1 MILVTLLIIFS
12 FSSCQQRYIFIPIET
27 EKDEGTNDKGN
38 ASALLQDT
46 VGQMQMSKII
56 DFALQWY
63 NKNGESDLGKYF
75 SDVDLRIE
83 TPSATDMLS
92 ADGNPINAILTMTF
106 TNLDSDSC
114 IPNGVVESGTLEI
127 GLYGAENSG
136 TATNPR
142 YNISE
147 YTIRTISPLV
157 IKTDDDRMATV
168 SIPESAGSGIAIVFK
183 SVPSNY
189 RLSNPNEPF
198 NLLETLSAATELTVN
213 GETVVVG
220 QISALSVTITFAN
233 GENGP
238 NAAVMSAAISIAR
251 GDSVSE
257 PDEPQLSN
265 ILNWEFS
272 GWFTDEACT
281 RPYDF
286 RTTLNEDITLY
297 AGWKN
302 ISGLDEAFIEAGYGI
317 APSENGS
324 GVVISNLSGSKSLS
338 GEITIPSEVNGQ
350 SVTEIGRE
358 AFSGTGITSVQ
369 IPASVK
375 TIGTSAFNGC
385 SELTSVVLA
394 DGLTEIGDYAF
405 YNCTEL
411 STINIPD
418 SVEKIGNNAFINSA
432 FTSITLPSSLTDV
445 GGSIFKGNEALTT
458 VIVNGTNLMINS
470 NMFQDCPN
478 LTTVTLND
486 GVIGLEG
493 SAFYGVTLKT
503 LEIPA
508 SCKSIET
515 RAFYDASIEN
525 LIING
530 SDHVF
535 KADIF
540 NDSTEIKNIVFNDY
554 TAPVIGKIP
563 DGSGWNDDWLIVYQ
577 NGWAGYPAFTGTS
590 IKWSDNVVWN
600 AAKLGDSIEETL
612 RGNNE
617 KEISNITMDNADSW
631 ILLLGL
637 TSVETNEASSFKFTI
652 NLDNGNALNVILRN
666 ENAYDSSSYDD
677 VTDEAKAFRISYE
690 YDNQTEQESNV
701 IWKTGVPMNYPE
713 FGVVEQVNPKT
724 YPIFVT
730 YDSETITIE
739 HDGDIVGTI
748 GGINGAG
755 GITSIAQKAGENGT
769 FKALVPSMIYSS
781 AVIE

>member
-1 MILVTLLIIFS
+1 
-12 FSSCQQRYIFIPIET
+12 
-27 EKDEGTNDKGN
+27 
-38 ASALLQDT
+38 
-46 VGQMQMSKII
+46 MSKII
-56 DFALQWY
+56 DYALQYY
-63 NKNGESDLGKYF
+63 NNSGTGDFADYF
-75 SDVDLRIE
+75 SDVE
-83 TPSATDMLS
+83 LS
-92 ADGNPINAILTMTF
+92 VEIASTAEVLSTGGNAIKAVLIIAF
-106 TNLDSDSC
+106 SNLDSDSC
-114 IPNGVVESGTLEI
+114 LPNGMIESGTLE
-127 GLYGAENSG
+127 LSLSG
-136 TATNPR
+136 TERTGSSPTTSSSKPR
-142 YNISE
+142 YDITE
-147 YTIRTISPLV
+147 YSIRTISPLV
-157 IKTDDDRMATV
+157 LRMDDNRIANV
-168 SIPESAGSGIAIVFK
+168 SIPQSEGSGIEIIFQWDNSTEPPK
-183 SVPSNY
+183 Y
-189 RLSNPNEPF
+189 RLYSSNEPF
-198 NLLETLSAATELTVN
+198 NLLETLFSDTELTIN

-233 GENGP
+233 GEKGP
-238 NAAVMSAAISIAR
+238 NDAVMPVAISIAR

-257 PDEPQLSN
+257 PNEPQLSN
-265 ILNWEFS
+265 TLNWEFS

-281 RPYDF
+281 MPYDF

-317 APSENGS
+317 TPSENGS
-324 GVVISNLSGSKSLS
+324 GVVISNLSGSKLLS

-358 AFSGTGITSVQ
+358 AFSGAGITSVQ

-385 SELTSVVLA
+385 AELTSVVLA

-405 YNCTEL
+405 YNCTGL

-418 SVEKIGNNAFINSA
+418 SVEKIGNNAFINSS

-458 VIVNGTNLMINS
+458 VTVNGTNLMINA
-470 NMFQDCPN
+470 NMFQNCPN

-530 SDHVF
+530 SNHVL

-563 DGSGWNDDWLIVYQ
+563 DGSGWSDAWLIVYQ
-577 NGWAGYPAFTGTS
+577 NGWAEYPAFTGTS
-590 IKWSDNVVWN
+590 VKWGDNVVWN
-600 AAKLGDSIEETL
+600 AAKLDDNIEETL

-617 KEISNITMDNADSW
+617 KEFSNITMDNADSW
-631 ILLLGL
+631 SLLLGL
-637 TSVETNEASSFKFTI
+637 TSVETSEASSFTFTV
-652 NLDNGNALNVILRN
+652 NLDNGNVLDIILRN

-677 VTDEAKAFRISYE
+677 VTDDKKAFKISYK

-730 YDSETITIE
+730 YDSETVTIE

-748 GGINGAG
+748 GGISGAG
-755 GITSIAQKAGENGT
+755 GITSITLKAGDNGS

-781 AVIE
+781 AMTE